1 MKALVVGE
9 GARRFALDVT
19 SALHLGWSEAS
30 VEQAST
36 TESALESIVRLSPE
50 IIVLNGSSP
59 VIDWLSAVRQFR
71 ASTEAV
77 IIVAAEDYDEGDL
90 IEAVEAGADD
100 YLKVPLQRI
109 LFVAR
114 IRSAI
119 RRAHGWR
126 AEDRHSAICG
136 GLSID
141 ADRYEASVNGSSLHL
156 TPTEFQILL
165 QLTQRS
171 GTITRSEELFRTV
184 WHDDSPA
191 CAATLRKYIQQLR
204 RKLAECPECKASIV
218 TVPGVG
224 YRLVSEEDPSAGRLA
239 VS

>member
-1 MKALVVGE
+1 
-9 GARRFALDVT
+9 
-19 SALHLGWSEAS
+19 
-30 VEQAST
+30 
-36 TESALESIVRLSPE
+36 LSPE
-50 IIVLNGSSP
+50 VIVLNGSSP

-71 ASTEAV
+71 ASTQAV
-77 IIVAAEDYDEGDL
+77 IIVVAEEYDEGDL

-100 YLKVPLQRI
+100 YLQVPLQRI

-114 IRSAI
+114 IRSTI

-126 AEDRHSAICG
+126 AEAQPSACG
-136 GLSID
+136 GLH
-141 ADRYEASVNGSSLHL
+141 DRYEASVNGSSLHL
-156 TPTEFQILL
+156 TPTEFQILF
-165 QLTQRS
+165 QLTQQS

-184 WHDDSPA
+184 WHDDSRA
-191 CAATLRKYIQQLR
+191 CAPTLRKYIQQLR
-204 RKLAECPECKASIV
+204 RKLAECPECKAAIV